1 MNTLWTYIIIYQYW
15 LTIVVVQS
23 CPTLCDPVDMP
34 AFPVLHYLPKFAQTH
49 VHWVGDAIQS
59 SHPLSSS
66 YPPAFNPS
74 QLQGLFQWIGSLD
87 QVAKVLELQHQ
98 SFQWIFRL
106 DFLWGFWRL
115 WSLCCPKD
123 SQESSPAP
131 QFESINFS
139 AFSLFYGPTLTSI
152 RGYWKNHS
160 FDWMNLCRKVMSLLF
175 NMLSRFV
182 IVFLPR
188 NIFFN
193 FMGAISVHSDFRA

>member
-1 MNTLWTYIIIYQYW
+1 MSYLFCLFKIVVF
-15 LTIVVVQS
+15 VVVQLLS
-23 CPTLCDPVDMP
+23 CVRLFATSWTEALQVVFHC
-34 AFPVLHYLPKFAQTH
+34 LPKFAQTH

-139 AFSLFYGPTLTSI
+139 AFSLFYGPTLTSV
-152 RGYWKNHS
+152 YDSWKNHS
-160 FDWMNLCRKVMSLLF
+160 FD
-175 NMLSRFV
+175 
-182 IVFLPR
+182 
-188 NIFFN
+188 
-193 FMGAISVHSDFRA
+193 